1 MDKRFFKIST
11 IILGTLILGSCA
23 RGIVVPPGLSS
34 RLMDIKVNDTD
45 TATIITLQT
54 DNLPQYAS
62 FGTKSPPSIAID
74 LASTDAS
81 NVSKSISVD
90 NGFVKKIAIEQLGES
105 TGYSSRITITLN
117 KVLPYQTTT
126 NGNNIIVNV
135 SKIEEQSA
143 APSLEGAQPTLT
155 TQVEGLGISAPAVP
169 EALAPVGM
177 EASPTTTGIAPLA
190 GGEVSAP
197 VVPEALAPVGME
209 ASPTAA
215 VEQPT
220 IPAPAGIIV
229 PSASQGITEQ
239 VAQTNVAG
247 EVSLTPSSSALAPAS
262 VSSAPKIS
270 QQPITQGSPIASV
283 EKKHEEK
290 IAMLTPIPSA
300 APEIKKIKIVHS
312 VVITPIPLIFKNNE
326 AVLPKDA
333 EEGLKDVA
341 EYMLKHKDL
350 KLVIQGYSDA
360 YGSEAYNKELSYYR
374 ALWVKMA
381 LERYGVPSNRLVMKP
396 MGATKQFGHSKAT
409 YAQNRRVV
417 LKIVK

>member
-1 MDKRFFKIST
+1 ME
-11 IILGTLILGSCA
+11 
-23 RGIVVPPGLSS
+23 
-34 RLMDIKVNDTD
+34 
-45 TATIITLQT
+45 
-54 DNLPQYAS
+54 AS
-62 FGTKSPPSIAID
+62 P
-74 LASTDAS
+74 
-81 NVSKSISVD
+81 
-90 NGFVKKIAIEQLGES
+90 
-105 TGYSSRITITLN
+105 
-117 KVLPYQTTT
+117 TTT
-126 NGNNIIVNV
+126 GI
-135 SKIEEQSA
+135 
-143 APSLEGAQPTLT
+143 APLAGGE
-155 TQVEGLGISAPAVP
+155 VSAPVVP

-220 IPAPAGIIV
+220 IPAPAGIIA

-247 EVSLTPSSSALAPAS
+247 EVSLTPPSPALAPAS

>member
-62 FGTKSPPSIAID
+62 FSTKSPPSIAID

-155 TQVEGLGISAPAVP
+155 TQVEGLGISAPVVP

-177 EASPTTTGIAPLA
+177 EASPTTTEIAPLA
-190 GGEVSAP
+190 GGEVSASA
-197 VVPEALAPVGME
+197 VPEALAPVGME

-220 IPAPAGIIV
+220 IPAPAGIIA